1 MGFQKYVQCYK
12 SHDALLL
19 VGFQKCVQ
27 CLKNNSRCF
36 TVSGISE
43 VCSMLKK
50 KSRCFAVNGISEVC
64 SMFKELF
71 TMLCWDFATY
81 RIRPRP
87 MGGSI

>member
-1 MGFQKYVQCYK
+1 MFTVIKKSQCFAVSGISEVCSIFKKK

-50 KSRCFAVNGISEVC
+50 SNDA
-64 SMFKELF
+64 L
-71 TMLCWDFATY
+71 L
-81 RIRPRP
+81 
-87 MGGSI
+87 